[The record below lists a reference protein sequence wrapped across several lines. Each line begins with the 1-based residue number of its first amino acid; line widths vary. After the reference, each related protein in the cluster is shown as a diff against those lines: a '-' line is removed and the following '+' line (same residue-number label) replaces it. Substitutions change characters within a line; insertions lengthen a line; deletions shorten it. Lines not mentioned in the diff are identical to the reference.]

1 MELFLLE
8 LTVADWPASLA
19 WYRDQLGLAVK
30 LLDEPNRYAV
40 LAAGSGHVAIKAGTP
55 SPGST
60 TITCRVNDLAAEVAR
75 LAAAGVSP
83 TGAIRVSAEGY
94 RSVRFND
101 PDGHRIEIFE
111 WVR

>member
-1 MELFLLE
+1 MELFLVE
-8 LTVADWPASLA
+8 LTVADWLASLA

-30 LLDEPNRYAV
+30 LLDAPNQYAL
-40 LAAGSGHVAIKAGTP
+40 LAAGSGRLVIKAGTP

-60 TITCRVNDLAAEVAR
+60 KITFRVNDLAAEVAR

-83 TGAIRVSAEGY
+83 TGGIRVSAEGY
-94 RSVRFND
+94 QSVRFND